1 VFTTYNQDFDLGKFR
16 AELVIEYWHFM
27 GDYSCYTSVLL
38 LLYKAVL
45 QTERHK
51 KCFDVVQTLG
61 LSILEIDD
69 TSREIHPLQ
78 MHAARF
84 LPRVETRFMTDSC
97 MVPLMPMLFL
107 VCLLLRA
114 ALQTE
119 QNKHMKCKTAASRFN
134 KLVEEKNRKQNT
146 ATGSM

>member
-84 LPRVETRFMTDSC
+84 LPPSRNALYDR
-97 MVPLMPMLFL
+97 L
-107 VCLLLRA
+107 VHGTTYANAFSRLSSIAGCA
-114 ALQTE
+114 ADRTE
-119 QNKHMKCKTAASRFN
+119 
-134 KLVEEKNRKQNT
+134 
-146 ATGSM
+146 